1 MIRPRSRR
9 LVWLSAPLAVL
20 PALGLVPLLARSAEP
35 PGGTPPAGID
45 TAGMDTS
52 VKPGDDFFRY
62 ANGGWVR
69 ATEIPADRSA
79 WGAFSSLR
87 EEADRRTSG
96 LLEEAARGNAPAG
109 SDERKAGDYYAA
121 YLDEAAIDAKGVA
134 PLGPLLERIAAVQD
148 KRGLATLLGE
158 ELRADVDPLNNAVF
172 HTDRLFGLWVSPGF
186 DNPARNGAYLMQGG
200 LGMPDRAYY
209 LDDSPRMAELRSKYQ
224 AHVAAILSL
233 AGIADAPAK
242 AAGIV
247 ALETKIART
256 HATRDESEDVLKANN
271 PWKRADFPAQ
281 APGLDWAAYFQG
293 AGLAT
298 QETLIVWQPGAAKG
312 EAALVASEP
321 LGTWKDYLAFHAV
334 DRRAKVLPAAFRTQ
348 WFEFHERTLNG
359 IPQAPK
365 RWKTAVTATGDALG
379 DAVGQ
384 LYVKKYFPPESKA
397 QVQAVV
403 RNIIAAFGQR
413 IDRLDWMSAQTK
425 VKAKEKLTTL
435 YVGVGYPDRWVD
447 YSGLNVARGEALGN
461 LDRSELFEYRRRLA
475 QLGKPREV
483 TEWWMTPQTVNAV
496 NLPLQN
502 AMNFPAAILRPPFF
516 DPAAPAAVNYGAIG
530 AVIGHEISH
539 SFDDQGAQFD
549 AQGRLLDW
557 WTPADR
563 AHFKAAAE
571 RLVAQFDA
579 YRPFPD
585 LAVNGKLTLSENIAD
600 NAGVASAHDAWL
612 LSLGGKEAPRVQGFS
627 GTQQFFIANGQIWR
641 SKVREAAMRRL
652 VLTNGHAPAEY
663 RADAVR
669 NADAWYPAFEVKP
682 GQTLYLAPADRVR
695 MW

>member
-1 MIRPRSRR
+1 MTRSRSRPPAR
-9 LVWLSAPLAVL
+9 LSPSLAVVA
-20 PALGLVPLLARSAEP
+20 ALVLVAAFAGEAAPTTGA
-35 PGGTPPAGID
+35 PAGID
-45 TAGMDTS
+45 TAGMDRS
-52 VKPGDDFFRY
+52 VKPGDNFFQY
-62 ANGGWVR
+62 ANGGWVKS
-69 ATEIPADRSA
+69 TEIPADRSA
-79 WGAFSSLR
+79 WGAFSALR
-87 EEADRRTSG
+87 EEADRQTSG
-96 LLEEAARGNAPAG
+96 LLEEAAKG
-109 SDERKAGDYYAA
+109 SAATGSNQRKAGDYYAT
-121 YLDEAAIDAKGVA
+121 YRDEAAIDAKGVA
-134 PLGPLLERIAAVQD
+134 PLRPVLERIAAVKD
-148 KRGLATLLGE
+148 KKELATLLGE
-158 ELRADVDPLNNAVF
+158 ELRADVDPLNNNLF

-186 DNPARNGAYLMQGG
+186 DTPGRNGAYLMQGG

-209 LDDSPRMAELRSKYQ
+209 LDESARMADLRSKYQ

-242 AAGIV
+242 AASIV

-256 HATRDESEDVLKANN
+256 HATRDESVDVLKANN
-271 PWKRADFPAQ
+271 PWKRVDFSAQ
-281 APGLDWAAYFQG
+281 APGLDWAAYFQA

-321 LGTWKDYLAFHAV
+321 LGTWKDYLAFHAI
-334 DRRAKVLPAAFRTQ
+334 DRRGRVLPAAFRTQ
-348 WFEFHERTLNG
+348 WFDFHERALNG
-359 IPQAPK
+359 VPQAPK

-384 LYVKKYFPPESKA
+384 LFVKKYFPPESKA
-397 QVQAVV
+397 QVQAMVK
-403 RNIIAAFGQR
+403 NIIAAFDQR
-413 IDRLDWMSAQTK
+413 IDRLEWMSGPTK

-435 YVGVGYPDRWVD
+435 NIGVGYPDRWVD
-447 YSGLNVARGEALGN
+447 YSGLTVVRGDALGN
-461 LDRSELFEYRRRLA
+461 LDRSELFAYRRRLG
-475 QLGKPREV
+475 QLGKPRDV

-516 DPAAPAAVNYGAIG
+516 DPAGPAAVNYGAIG
-530 AVIGHEISH
+530 AVIGHEVSH

-549 AQGRLLDW
+549 AQGRLFDW
-557 WTPADR
+557 WTPEDL
-563 AHFKAAAE
+563 AHFKAAAA

-579 YRPFPD
+579 YHPFPD

-600 NAGVASAHDAWL
+600 NAGVAAAHDAWL
-612 LSLGGKEAPRVQGFS
+612 LSLGSKDAPKVQGLT
-627 GTQQFFIANGQIWR
+627 GAQQFFLANGQIWR
-641 SKVREAAMRRL
+641 AKMREAALRRR
-652 VLTNGHAPAEY
+652 VLTDGHAPAEY

-669 NADAWYPAFEVKP
+669 NADAWYPAFDVQP